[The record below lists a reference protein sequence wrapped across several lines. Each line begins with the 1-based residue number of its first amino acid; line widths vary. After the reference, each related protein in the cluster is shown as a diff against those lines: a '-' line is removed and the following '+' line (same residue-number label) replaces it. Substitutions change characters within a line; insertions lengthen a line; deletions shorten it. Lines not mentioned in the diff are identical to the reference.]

1 MVFMVLSD
9 HCFVHGD
16 VQAGHHARVVITD
29 VQPREAHQLVA
40 RIQLR
45 VDARIHGTVQIAVVM
60 QRAVRGEVTADRLQV
75 RYGPNRPSSASASSG
90 SFSAAVSANASS
102 FDEMPGS
109 KRVPASY
116 A

>member
-1 MVFMVLSD
+1 M
-9 HCFVHGD
+9 GT

-75 RYGPNRPSSASASSG
+75 QVWAEPSVQRLGKFRIVLGGRQRERLLVRRDA
-90 SFSAAVSANASS
+90 
-102 FDEMPGS
+102 GS